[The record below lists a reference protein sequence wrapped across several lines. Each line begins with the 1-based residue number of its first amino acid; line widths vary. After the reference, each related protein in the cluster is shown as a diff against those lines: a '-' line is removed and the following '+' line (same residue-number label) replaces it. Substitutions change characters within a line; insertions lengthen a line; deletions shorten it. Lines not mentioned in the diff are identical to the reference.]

1 MAHQTKFQVFRK
13 SARKFMSSS
22 INLFIWLTYI
32 WYWILELHC
41 ISGLGVV
48 LKCSSKH
55 IWWQRSL
62 KKRPIHPKTGLL
74 TNWAATACQM
84 CMIRIWLTLP
94 VKYNICLY
102 NLVNTIP
109 SHCRDHNRF
118 KFYVCSMPNSL
129 HLYNM
134 VNTIPNHSR
143 DHNLF
148 KF

>member
-55 IWWQRSL
+55 IWWHRSL
-62 KKRPIHPKTGLL
+62 NKRPIHPKTSLS

-94 VKYNICLY
+94 VKYLAIMTLSEKYIELNIFKLIWMLY
-102 NLVNTIP
+102 KGTNPVLPSCFSVN
-109 SHCRDHNRF
+109 
-118 KFYVCSMPNSL
+118 
-129 HLYNM
+129 
-134 VNTIPNHSR
+134 
-143 DHNLF
+143 
-148 KF
+148 